1 MMKSKLPMLLCLLLA
16 PLAGWAQ
23 TADEIVAKSL
33 AARGGVEKIK
43 AVQSQRISG
52 TISFGPGADGPFVI
66 ELKRPLKL
74 HMEVTLAGQKLV
86 RVYDGKSKG
95 WTVNPFAEDRNAQPM
110 SAEELKN
117 IDDEAD
123 FDGPLVD
130 YQAKGNQ
137 IEMAG
142 KDEVAGKAVYK
153 IKLTRKTAEARTY
166 YIDATTF
173 DVLKWDGTTRIED
186 NDVPVENFLR
196 EYRDVHGLRFPF
208 EIDSD
213 SPGSQQERKITID
226 KIELDA
232 KIDESHFGKPP
243 AAPAPPAAPP
253 SQDK

>member
-1 MMKSKLPMLLCLLLA
+1 MMKPKLPVLVFFSLL
-16 PLAGWAQ
+16 PLAACAQ

-33 AARGGVEKIK
+33 AARGGIEKIK

-52 TISFGPGADGPFVI
+52 TISFGPGAEGPFVI

-74 HMEVTLAGQKLV
+74 HMEVTLGGQKLV
-86 RVYDGKSKG
+86 RVYDGKSTG
-95 WTVNPFAEDRNAQPM
+95 WTVNPFAEDRSPQPM
-110 SAEELKN
+110 AAEELKN

-130 YQAKGNQ
+130 YKAKGSQ
-137 IEMAG
+137 IELAG

-153 IKLTRKTAEARTY
+153 IKLTRKTAEARIY
-166 YIDATTF
+166 YIDASTF

-196 EYRDVHGLRFPF
+196 NYRDVNGLRFPF

-213 SPGSQQERKITID
+213 SPGSPQERKITIE
-226 KIELDA
+226 KIELDL
-232 KIDESHFGKPP
+232 KIEESRFGKPP
-243 AAPAPPAAPP
+243 AAPASAAAPS
-253 SQDK
+253 SQEK